1 MSFKSAI
8 QSALI
13 VVCCLSAG
21 RVFAADVVNGKVIN
35 QTTRRASAGDDV
47 VLLRMG
53 EGMQE
58 EARVRTDAQGL
69 FSVPLAHPA
78 AQYVVRVL
86 HQGVNYDHTL
96 TGTSAMQIEVFDSA
110 KAIKGLQG
118 ALGIA
123 QIESEGNTLKVTEMY
138 SISNASLPPVTQTG
152 ARNFEMSLPAE
163 AALDSLAAKRSQG
176 LWVNLAAVPVPG
188 KQGSYAV
195 DFPLRPGDTLFKFSY
210 HLPGSSV
217 TTLRLKPAYPVRSF
231 AVMHPPSMVFKSLQP
246 RSFTSPG
253 VVKGLKVEQVVG
265 GVARE
270 VPAFEISGT
279 GTTAQA
285 SSVNKLPSAAASAV
299 AASNPVTQ
307 PIANSQSEA
316 DQRKK
321 DVWAIGSLTSLLI
334 AGGGFALWRRNKRL
348 GVIHSS
354 GKSAPVVQALKDELF
369 QLETEK
375 SRGTMSAEQYSST
388 REALN
393 LSLRR
398 AMGRKKA

>member
-1 MSFKSAI
+1 MNSVVI
-8 QSALI
+8 I
-13 VVCCLSAG
+13 VCCLVSL
-21 RVFAADVVNGKVIN
+21 RVFAVATVTGKVIN
-35 QTTRRASAGDDV
+35 QTTRRSSAGDDV

-58 EARVRTDAQGL
+58 EARVRTDAQGA
-69 FSVPLAHPA
+69 FSVPLAHPE

-96 TGTSAMQIEVFDSA
+96 TGASAVQLEVFDSA
-110 KAIKGLQG
+110 KAVKGLQG
-118 ALGIA
+118 TLGIA
-123 QIESEGNTLKVTEMY
+123 QIESEGKTLKVTEMY
-138 SISNASLPPVTQTG
+138 SISNASSPPVTQTG
-152 ARNFEMSLPAE
+152 ARSFEMSLPAE

-176 LWVNLAAVPVPG
+176 LWVNLAAVPVLG

-246 RSFTSPG
+246 RSFVSPG

-265 GVARE
+265 EVAHE

-279 GTTAQA
+279 GTTAQTQLANALPLSVA
-285 SSVNKLPSAAASAV
+285 STAGASNSAAQPPV
-299 AASNPVTQ
+299 NPQ
-307 PIANSQSEA
+307 REA

-321 DVWAIGSLTSLLI
+321 DAWAIGLLTLLLI
-334 AGGGFALWRRNKRL
+334 ASGGFALLRGNKRY
-348 GVIHSS
+348 GEIRSS
-354 GKSAPVVQALKDELF
+354 GKNAPAVQALKDELF
-369 QLETEK
+369 QLESER
-375 SRGTMSAEQYSST
+375 SRGSMSSEQYSSA